1 MCGLVVDAFWQRLFS
16 VERRRADSEKGAV
29 AGSLAFLL
37 AGPHNPPNRTR
48 LQAYR
53 IRVIGQ
59 YYSPKIRMLSFGKI
73 KLLSVLL
80 ARVVDRQR
88 DVSINILRLVLQ

>member
-73 KLLSVLL
+73 KLLS
-80 ARVVDRQR
+80 
-88 DVSINILRLVLQ
+88 STTS

>member
-73 KLLSVLL
+73 KLLL